1 MIALKKITV
10 KLNFLW
16 DTEIDSKEVSITV
29 PDSVTSETVIEEL
42 KKMHEYL
49 CFEDDT
55 GIYEI
60 EGRNAQTLLEYACGE
75 NDWTWEE
82 INFDIELNFN

>member
-1 MIALKKITV
+1 MIILKKITV

-29 PDSVTSETVIEEL
+29 PNNITTETVINKL
-42 KKMHEYL
+42 KEMHNYL
-49 CFEDDT
+49 CFEDNTD
-55 GIYEI
+55 IYGT
-60 EGRNAQTLLEYACGE
+60 EGRNAQTLLEHTCGE

-82 INFDIELNFN
+82 ILFDIELDFN

>member
-1 MIALKKITV
+1 MIFLKKITT

-16 DTEIDSKEVSITV
+16 DTEIDSKEVYITV
-29 PDSVTSETVIEEL
+29 PDNVTTETIMEKL
-42 KKMHEYL
+42 KKMHDYL
-49 CFEDDT
+49 CFEDET

-60 EGRNAQTLLEYACGE
+60 EGRNAKTLLEYTCGE

-82 INFDIELNFN
+82 INFDMELNFN

>member
-1 MIALKKITV
+1 MKKITV

-29 PDSVTSETVIEEL
+29 PDNITTETVIKAL
-42 KKMHEYL
+42 KETHEYL

-55 GIYEI
+55 GIYEL
-60 EGRNAQTLLEYACGE
+60 EGRNAKTLLEQTCGD

-82 INFDIELNFN
+82 ILFDIELEFN